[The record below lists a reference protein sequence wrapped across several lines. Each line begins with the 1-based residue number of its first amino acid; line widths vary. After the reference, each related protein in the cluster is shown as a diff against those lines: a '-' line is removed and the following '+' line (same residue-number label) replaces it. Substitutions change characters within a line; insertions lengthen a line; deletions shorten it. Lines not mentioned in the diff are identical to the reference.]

1 MKKYLNYLISI
12 STNIL
17 YFHSIFLL
25 IINHIKA
32 LTYDSLEM
40 KTKS

>member
-1 MKKYLNYLISI
+1 MKKYLNYLISF

-17 YFHSIFLL
+17 CFHSIFLL
-25 IINHIKA
+25 IICLIKA
-32 LTYDSLEM
+32 LSYDSLET

>member
-1 MKKYLNYLISI
+1 MKKYLNHLISI

-17 YFHSIFLL
+17 CFHSIFLM
-25 IINHIKA
+25 INCLIKA
-32 LTYDSLEM
+32 LTYDSLEI